1 MGKTDMSEVEEI
13 NAVEEIEGDNVYEDN
28 YIMGVRA
35 TIRLQS
41 RPCRPDLS
49 INRRETLI
57 DRK

>member
-1 MGKTDMSEVEEI
+1 MGKTGMSEVKEI

-41 RPCRPDLS
+41 RPHWLDS
-49 INRRETLI
+49 
-57 DRK
+57 KHK

>member
-1 MGKTDMSEVEEI
+1 MGKTGMSEGEEI

-41 RPCRPDLS
+41 QLRWPDS
-49 INRRETLI
+49 
-57 DRK
+57 KHK